1 MRRSLILMTVLIL
14 LIPVMAAAAGEEDA
28 LRGWSADDGYV
39 YVTLGRYP
47 QTIDGGGQVEKMG
60 WKWYSKK
67 TKVTRED
74 AQVEPILWRV
84 LTADDE
90 KAYLCSEYILFAMPM
105 HRDYN
110 AYAKFGGDFAQT
122 ELCAYLNG
130 EFASDAFTEDEMS
143 MLAECGTYG
152 KVFLLGSEDV
162 KNKEI
167 GMGTNPGRK
176 QGLKA
181 YGTEYSIRVT
191 KSYVFEPMN
200 GSHGAYWVRDPS
212 TSDARHARCT
222 KHDGSLGHIIADR
235 ANEGVRPAVYLA
247 SGTWDIAGGSGTKD
261 DPYQLIKKR

>member
-84 LTADDE
+84 LTVDGE

-122 ELCAYLNG
+122 
-130 EFASDAFTEDEMS
+130 
-143 MLAECGTYG
+143 
-152 KVFLLGSEDV
+152 
-162 KNKEI
+162 
-167 GMGTNPGRK
+167 
-176 QGLKA
+176 
-181 YGTEYSIRVT
+181 
-191 KSYVFEPMN
+191 
-200 GSHGAYWVRDPS
+200 
-212 TSDARHARCT
+212 
-222 KHDGSLGHIIADR
+222 ADF
-235 ANEGVRPAVYLA
+235 
-247 SGTWDIAGGSGTKD
+247 
-261 DPYQLIKKR
+261 